1 MAHLCGWGTELYLS
15 PTAVK
20 VSFRLVTSDDKQSR
34 HRGVAKQPPF
44 ITMSNPF
51 AARRERQQ
59 DKLQKKMEELQGQ
72 SDADGGSFT
81 VALPGG
87 KNYDDESFDKYLPA
101 SAQSDQAP
109 VQWQSRPTDYSG
121 YEAPAPPSRARLCMY
136 KLQSSFMV
144 GFSLG
149 GAVGFLYG
157 SWMAIQHKHVLYV
170 PIALCS
176 GCSAVSDCRGVIHRR
191 RARPRARD
199 ARAARATAAE
209 ADEVRGRRAPAAA
222 LGAGEVLACTS
233 SAVVEACCSPVERRR
248 GLVVDAILKA

>member
-1 MAHLCGWGTELYLS
+1 
-15 PTAVK
+15 
-20 VSFRLVTSDDKQSR
+20 
-34 HRGVAKQPPF
+34 
-44 ITMSNPF
+44 MSNPF

-170 PIALCS
+170 PIAIVQFGGLF
-176 GCSAVSDCRGVIHRR
+176 GGFLTAGGVIRCEETGEVL
-191 RARPRARD
+191 ALRD
-199 ARAARATAAE
+199 ARVARATAAAE
-209 ADEVRGRRAPAAA
+209 ADEVRGRRARAAA